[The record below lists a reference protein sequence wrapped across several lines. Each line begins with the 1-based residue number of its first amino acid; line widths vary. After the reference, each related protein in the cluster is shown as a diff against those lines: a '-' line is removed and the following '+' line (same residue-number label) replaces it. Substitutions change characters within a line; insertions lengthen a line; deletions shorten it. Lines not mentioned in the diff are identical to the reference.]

1 MVEENKW
8 FTLGGELRT
17 AAMTLLGNLQEL
29 VTALAGK
36 RVTLMTRQIRC
47 A

>member
-17 AAMTLLGNLQEL
+17 AMTLLGNLQEL